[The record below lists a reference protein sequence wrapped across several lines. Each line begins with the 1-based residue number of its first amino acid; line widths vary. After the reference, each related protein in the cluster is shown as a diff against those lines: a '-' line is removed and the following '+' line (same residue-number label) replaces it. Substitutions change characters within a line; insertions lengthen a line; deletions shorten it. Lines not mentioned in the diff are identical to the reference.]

1 MSSPNT
7 NEPTFISVALIALTM
22 GILITGLVYGAP
34 FIIPIVIA
42 FLITVLLSAAA
53 DRLRRLGLPEP
64 FASLSAALLF
74 IVVIVGVFNILAGQT
89 DDVERAWPDYVERF
103 NALTTQV
110 FSWVGPELA
119 DKIRNAVQDIEVL
132 GRVPSLL
139 GSAGSLVATVALVAI
154 YVGFLLYERG
164 RLGPKIERLAGG
176 PDDARQIKRVL
187 EDITNSVRRYLWIKT
202 LLSIGTAGISYGVLR
217 ALDVDFAETWALII
231 FLLNYIPSI
240 GSVLGV
246 VFPAL
251 LALIQFDTL
260 WQFLI
265 ISTLLAGTQIVIG
278 NVIEPRL
285 MGHSLNLSPF
295 VIIASIAFW
304 GMIWG
309 VIGAFLSVPMTTAFA
324 IVCSRVPSLRW
335 IATLLLA
342 DGRAAGGGQLGQ
354 TAAESDQAVVS
365 HVKS

>member
-1 MSSPNT
+1 MSSSQRT
-7 NEPTFISVALIALTM
+7 TEPTFVSVALVALTM

-34 FIIPIVIA
+34 FLIPIVIA
-42 FLITVLLSAAA
+42 FLITVLLSAGA

-64 FASLSAALLF
+64 FASLTAAVLF
-74 IVVIVGVFNILAGQT
+74 IVLLVAVFNILAGQT
-89 DDVERAWPDYVERF
+89 DDVARAWPDYVKRF
-103 NALTTQV
+103 NALTTQI

-119 DKIRNAVQDIEVL
+119 DKIRNAVQDIEIL
-132 GRVPSLL
+132 GRVPGLL
-139 GSAGSLVATVALVAI
+139 GSAGSLVATVGLVVI

-164 RLGPKIERLAGG
+164 RLGPKIDKLAGG
-176 PDDARQIKRVL
+176 PAEARQIKQAL
-187 EDITNSVRRYLWIKT
+187 DAITASVRRYLWIKT
-202 LLSIGTAGISYGVLR
+202 LLSIVTAGISYGVLR
-217 ALDVDFAETWALII
+217 ALEVDFAETWALTI

-309 VIGAFLSVPMTTAFA
+309 VIGAFLSVPMTTSFA
-324 IVCSRVPSLRW
+324 IVCSQTRSLRW
-335 IATLLLA
+335 IAILLLA
-342 DGRAAGGGQLGQ
+342 DGRAAIGGE
-354 TAAESDQAVVS
+354 TEPAAA
-365 HVKS
+365 